1 MNHKL
6 MQSFMAVAEELH
18 FGRAAARL
26 HISQPPLTKQIQQ
39 LEQAMGVR
47 LLERTKRKVE
57 LTAAGRV
64 FLDEVRA
71 VLQQTEQAVELARKA
86 DRGETGHLA
95 VGFIDAAIYS
105 VVPSVVQRFTKRYPE
120 VELSLTD
127 LRIPN
132 QVRAVAERQLDIGF
146 VHPPV
151 IHNALKVES
160 ILVEPLIVALP
171 ETHRLASEAEVALAD
186 LASEALIQ
194 FPRSINPSL
203 YDEIVGLCRSSGFSP
218 RIVREATPKQT
229 IIGLVSVGLGV
240 SLLPACLQNLR
251 RSGVVYRPIQGRTL
265 SIDTSIIYRHEQ
277 PSPVLNAFLDIVRET
292 TQKDSNPVSLQAS

>member
-1 MNHKL
+1 MDHKL
-6 MQSFMAVAEELH
+6 MQSFVAVAEELH
-18 FGRAAARL
+18 FGRAAIRL

-39 LEQAMGVR
+39 LEQAIGVR
-47 LLERTKRKVE
+47 LLDRTKRKVE

-64 FLDEVRA
+64 FLDEARA
-71 VLQQTEQAVELARKA
+71 VLHQTGQAVELARKA
-86 DRGETGHLA
+86 DRGETGHLS

-105 VVPSVVQRFTKRYPE
+105 VVPAIVQRFVEAYPE

-127 LRIPN
+127 LRIPS
-132 QVRAVAERQLDIGF
+132 QIKLVAEGQLDIGF
-146 VHPPV
+146 VHPPIV
-151 IHNALKVES
+151 HNALQVES
-160 ILVEPLIVALP
+160 ILIEPLIVALP

-186 LASEALIQ
+186 LAPEALIQ
-194 FPRSINPSL
+194 FPRGINPSL

-251 RSGVVYRPIQGRTL
+251 RSGVVYRPIRGRNL
-265 SIDTSIIYRHEQ
+265 AIDTSIIYRREQ
-277 PSPVLNAFLDIVRET
+277 PSPVLKAFLDVVRST
-292 TQKDSNPVSLQAS
+292 TQTNGHGR